1 MRYSADKLSGID
13 LGRQG
18 ENLARTIEIDV
29 SSLLAQWPEA
39 VISLMEGYRT
49 KSAVLRIV
57 KENRLNQQLV
67 HKSFHIFYLHG
78 NHREPPA
85 GNNKVSFIVYRELQ

>member
-39 VISLMEGYRT
+39 VISLLVKRKHDADPYVANTEVRDG
-49 KSAVLRIV
+49 VLYWPITAATTAFTATTFPRICRSRCISTARNS
-57 KENRLNQQLV
+57 KT
-67 HKSFHIFYLHG
+67 
-78 NHREPPA
+78 
-85 GNNKVSFIVYRELQ
+85 